1 MNLLRFSLLFFA
13 FSVLLS
19 GAFATNWDV
28 TPYFEEDPYALAVY
42 HCDETSGTNVSD
54 ATGNFDATATNA
66 LIWDANGKWGGAC
79 GMDGTYYVSQDTL
92 MDVNTA
98 KWTVEF
104 WMKPLETFFPGIGS
118 SWYLITKE
126 TRLTNNLVIFMTTGT
141 GAMQVYLET
150 FNDTT
155 IINSPQ
161 TTWNQDQWYHIGV
174 EHDGTNLALY
184 VDGVKQVSDVAEEM
198 TAGTVSDFFIGS
210 TKTGTNK
217 ANVVF
222 DEIAIS
228 SIDRNATSWVYG
240 VAPDLDIVKIE
251 GYNFDGSLPAFSY
264 LADGNLTIDFNV
276 FQYSNDRLTVD
287 LNYSATNTQGTGT
300 PFATDLNLT
309 SQICTSQ
316 DWNVIP
322 QKCSVDLNI
331 SGLTDANYYIIGN
344 LKSIDM
350 ASVEREDFNASS
362 KSFMV
367 ANDVNLNIKI
377 PIDEVTNAVID
388 TTVTSFIVKILQGGT
403 LSTYSGQVDQN
414 YFMFPFGT
422 GETIVVQIDTNRT
435 DLYNG
440 RTYSYLFEVTQPKLV
455 LQPYLAPVANSV
467 LTTIHTLSA
476 ANLNPLSDLRVK
488 VFKDLVGGRTLVH
501 DSLTDGKGETAIPF
515 VIADEY
521 EIEVYDG
528 STLLTTKDYTAT
540 STTNNLYFYISEEG
554 EIVIPEFANVS
565 VNFLP
570 AIRTHSTRDVN
581 VSVVI
586 ASNTLSVSAIQVIAV
601 NNDVNIY
608 DSGMDVSA
616 PSDGNT
622 YIVEF
627 SKIDTMD
634 GNYPVE
640 FVVIVR
646 LENGDEFYF
655 NDDSFWFGR
664 GSNNLITLLTFG
676 MRTDFGCDPVN
687 FGVTCEPLLFIALF
701 IILFAVAGIGLT
713 TFRNGIGLTIL
724 LLILAGAFT
733 YIAWVPLWIYVI
745 MFMAGIGAI
754 LSMSRM
760 D

>member
-1 MNLLRFSLLFFA
+1 
-13 FSVLLS
+13 
-19 GAFATNWDV
+19 
-28 TPYFEEDPYALAVY
+28 
-42 HCDETSGTNVSD
+42 
-54 ATGNFDATATNA
+54 
-66 LIWDANGKWGGAC
+66 
-79 GMDGTYYVSQDTL
+79 
-92 MDVNTA
+92 
-98 KWTVEF
+98 
-104 WMKPLETFFPGIGS
+104 
-118 SWYLITKE
+118 
-126 TRLTNNLVIFMTTGT
+126 
-141 GAMQVYLET
+141 
-150 FNDTT
+150 
-155 IINSPQ
+155 
-161 TTWNQDQWYHIGV
+161 
-174 EHDGTNLALY
+174 
-184 VDGVKQVSDVAEEM
+184 
-198 TAGTVSDFFIGS
+198 
-210 TKTGTNK
+210 
-217 ANVVF
+217 
-222 DEIAIS
+222 
-228 SIDRNATSWVYG
+228 
-240 VAPDLDIVKIE
+240 
-251 GYNFDGSLPAFSY
+251 
-264 LADGNLTIDFNV
+264 
-276 FQYSNDRLTVD
+276 
-287 LNYSATNTQGTGT
+287 
-300 PFATDLNLT
+300 
-309 SQICTSQ
+309 
-316 DWNVIP
+316 
-322 QKCSVDLNI
+322 
-331 SGLTDANYYIIGN
+331 
-344 LKSIDM
+344 
-350 ASVEREDFNASS
+350 
-362 KSFMV
+362 
-367 ANDVNLNIKI
+367 
-377 PIDEVTNAVID
+377 
-388 TTVTSFIVKILQGGT
+388 
-403 LSTYSGQVDQN
+403 
-414 YFMFPFGT
+414 
-422 GETIVVQIDTNRT
+422 
-435 DLYNG
+435 
-440 RTYSYLFEVTQPKLV
+440 
-455 LQPYLAPVANSV
+455 
-467 LTTIHTLSA
+467 
-476 ANLNPLSDLRVK
+476 LRVK